1 MDNFNEGLESFDEDW
16 LNDFDKEYDKLK
28 ESFENLLSKD
38 IDKLKED
45 NTDSDKNFNKFSE
58 KLNELD
64 VLSKDIEDFSDI
76 IDEMDKDLDSVS
88 NNEKA
93 EVLEYLLKDR
103 FFLIGLDNYNAFAK
117 LVSKEIPDY
126 KDDYSVF
133 GFALSDL
140 EDLND
145 KFKEYDITAFF
156 IKYELMVEAS
166 MKVDTERLFSF
177 EPIKGG
183 ERKGILIPV
192 QCDLNKD
199 KPERYS
205 TIDEIDVNILG
216 SKLDAFNKGEISF
229 EDFLGSV

>member
-1 MDNFNEGLESFDEDW
+1 MDNFNEGLESFDEDG
-16 LNDFDKEYDKLK
+16 FKKFHEEFRKEFKGMEDDLKKL
-28 ESFENLLSKD
+28 S
-38 IDKLKED
+38 D
-45 NTDSDKNFNKFSE
+45 NI
-58 KLNELD
+58 NELKGNMVEAGENMD
-64 VLSKDIEDFSDI
+64 DFNEALSEIAKEEGL
-76 IDEMDKDLDSVS
+76 IDE
-88 NNEKA
+88 EA
-93 EVLEYLLKDR
+93 EMLEYLKDR

-126 KDDYSVF
+126 KDNYSVF

>member
-1 MDNFNEGLESFDEDW
+1 MDNFNEGLESFDEDG
-16 LNDFDKEYDKLK
+16 FKKFHEEFRKEFKGMEDDLKKL
-28 ESFENLLSKD
+28 S
-38 IDKLKED
+38 D
-45 NTDSDKNFNKFSE
+45 NI
-58 KLNELD
+58 NELKGNMVEAGENMD
-64 VLSKDIEDFSDI
+64 DFNEALSEIAKEEGL
-76 IDEMDKDLDSVS
+76 IDE
-88 NNEKA
+88 EA
-93 EVLEYLLKDR
+93 EMLEYLKDR

-126 KDDYSVF
+126 KDNYSVF

-145 KFKEYDITAFF
+145 KFKEYDITALF

-199 KPERYS
+199 KPERDY